1 MRDGR
6 RIYSAAYIM
15 PPGSSAFGRPAKHQN
30 HLLLLERMMED
41 RLPERLAQ
49 TRTMQEGF
57 EKLRAYPTI
66 GDFLAYQFI
75 TDINYSEITD
85 FSEMDFVVPGPGA
98 RDGLRKCFADPGGLN
113 EPELI
118 RLMADL
124 QEQEFERLGLDFQ
137 SLWGRRLQLIDCQN
151 LFCEVD
157 KYARVAHPPQALI
170 TALRQIELPLER
182 IGLEACSLTA
192 WLHDEL
198 RTAGLPAIC
207 IETRQANAT
216 MKTMPNKTDRNDAR
230 ALAQIMRTGWYR
242 QVYVK
247 SRQCRLWRSL
257 LVARRTVLNEM
268 RSIENVVRAV
278 LREGG
283 LKLGSP
289 SRMAFA
295 ARVRELAGDD
305 PLVMPLVEPLLAILA
320 TMLDQLARLTKQVLD
335 IVRGEQVC
343 RRLMSVP
350 GVGPI
355 TALTFRAT
363 IDRPDRFRRSRDV
376 GAHLGLTPA
385 RYQSGETDIQGKV
398 SRCGD
403 ELARTALYEAAHTLL
418 VRSRKWSSLRAW
430 GLKIAKH
437 RGMARARVAV
447 ARKLAVILHRMW
459 SDATEFRFGKEPA
472 AGVGLAAA

>member
-1 MRDGR
+1 MSH
-6 RIYSAAYIM
+6 YA
-15 PPGSSAFGRPAKHQN
+15 
-30 HLLLLERMMED
+30 
-41 RLPERLAQ
+41 
-49 TRTMQEGF
+49 
-57 EKLRAYPTI
+57 
-66 GDFLAYQFI
+66 
-75 TDINYSEITD
+75 
-85 FSEMDFVVPGPGA
+85 
-98 RDGLRKCFADPGGLN
+98 
-113 EPELI
+113 
-118 RLMADL
+118 
-124 QEQEFERLGLDFQ
+124 GLDV
-137 SLWGRRLQLIDCQN
+137 SLEETAICVVDGTGRIVK
-151 LFCEVD
+151 E
-157 KYARVAHPPQALI
+157 ARAPSEPQALI
-170 TALRQIELPLER
+170 TALREIELPLER

-242 QVYVK
+242 QVHVK